1 MLKARSV
8 AVCAV
13 AVIVVLGFCIG
24 AEADWYMMSAG
35 TGCNSMILVLAW
47 GQSTGFRESPLH
59 STCAAVARRSQRC
72 ACPFSLVAGPLAGLE
87 R

>member
-13 AVIVVLGFCIG
+13 AVIVVLGFCVG

-35 TGCNSMILVLAW
+35 TACNSMILA
-47 GQSTGFRESPLH
+47 H
-59 STCAAVARRSQRC
+59 
-72 ACPFSLVAGPLAGLE
+72 
-87 R
+87 